1 MRQNCPNRRS
11 SLSPAP
17 VLAHHRAADAAGLSF
32 RSFILAPIGY
42 FEIAPPADIATH
54 VACVWV
60 STGPASGRVLPD
72 GCVDLVWR
80 GDDLVVAG
88 PSTRAFLSVPDE
100 PDIPRVGVRFR
111 IGAAGA
117 VLGLPADELRD
128 RSPALRDV
136 WRRGAEVTDRVAT
149 APSVREQLRILSE
162 IVARRDRDPVDPVVR
177 RSVLALTKPGTRIG
191 QLGEAMSDRQL
202 RRRFDAA
209 VGYSPKTLFGV
220 LRLQR
225 FLALAGPGA
234 RLGELAYEAGYA
246 DQSHLGRDAMRL
258 TGLSPKALLAGQ
270 FGAAGEAGLTRD

>member
-1 MRQNCPNRRS
+1 
-11 SLSPAP
+11 
-17 VLAHHRAADAAGLSF
+17 
-32 RSFILAPIGY
+32 
-42 FEIAPPADIATH
+42 
-54 VACVWV
+54 
-60 STGPASGRVLPD
+60 VLPD

-88 PSTRAFLSVPDE
+88 PSTRAFESVPVD

-117 VLGLPADELRD
+117 VLGLPADELLD

-136 WRRGAEVTDRVAT
+136 WRHGADLADRVAT
-149 APSVREQLRILSE
+149 AASVREQLTILSQ
-162 IVARRDRDPVDPVVR
+162 IVARRERAPIDPVVR

-202 RRRFDAA
+202 RRRFYAA
-209 VGYSPKTLFGV
+209 VGYSPKTLAGV

-234 RLGELAYEAGYA
+234 RLGELAYDAGYA

-258 TGLSPKALLAGQ
+258 TGLSPKALLSGD
-270 FGAAGEAGLTRD
+270 FGAAGEAGVSRD